1 MINTFIQYISF
12 HVSKDNLLLNAEPLV
27 EARDSDSGSE
37 DERHSTTK
45 VNNECPKIYRKSVLH
60 LLKYR
65 FGEDY
70 ETQEYMK
77 C

>member
-1 MINTFIQYISF
+1 MVCSQIVLKTFNKYISF

-45 VNNECPKIYRKSVLH
+45 VHTWNV
-60 LLKYR
+60 
-65 FGEDY
+65 DY
-70 ETQEYMK
+70 CY
-77 C
+77 